1 MGLPM
6 LRLFKFVLLGLLG
19 LLAFTV
25 LGLPWLLPTPGLD
38 GQIPEQPFPDSGFDL
53 IDGTRLHYRARLDL
67 NSTAAAN
74 TAGQQ
79 RPVVVLLHGFGGS
92 TFSWNATL
100 DALEAEGYPVIA
112 IDLPPFGYS
121 ERRGTDAEWPALVS
135 GLVDQLA
142 PGHDRV
148 WVGHSMGA
156 SVAAAAAARDPA
168 RSQHLVIVAGWPERR
183 NRSSRLRPGL
193 FVAVPSIGRW
203 VEVIAAHRMVDEDRV
218 RSMLASAFGRAPS
231 EEEFRGYFH
240 PLTIPGTATALQR
253 RFDTENQFTSEGWQA
268 VPTTMIWGEEDRW
281 VPLSV
286 GQRLQADNPDLPL
299 KIIERTGHNPMET
312 EPERFQALL
321 LEAIGG
327 DVRP

>member
-1 MGLPM
+1 M
-6 LRLFKFVLLGLLG
+6 LRFFKLLLLGLLV
-19 LLAFTV
+19 LLGFIV
-25 LGLPWLLPTPGLD
+25 LALPWLLPTPGLD
-38 GQIPEQPFPDSGFDL
+38 GRIPEQPFPDSGFER
-53 IDGTRLHYRARLDL
+53 IDGTNLHYRARLNLVSREAD
-67 NSTAAAN
+67 NSAE
-74 TAGQQ
+74 GQH
-79 RPVVVLLHGFGGS
+79 PLVILLHGFGGS

-100 DALEAEGYPVIA
+100 DALEAEAYPVIA

-121 ERRGTDAEWPALVS
+121 ERRGSGAEWAALVA
-135 GLVDQLA
+135 GLVDRLA
-142 PGHDRV
+142 PGHERV

-156 SVAAAAAARDPA
+156 SVAAAAAAKDPE

-183 NRSSRLRPGL
+183 NRGSRLRPGL
-193 FVAVPSIGRW
+193 MATVPSIGRW
-203 VEVIAAHRMVDEDRV
+203 VEVIAAHRMVDEDRI

-231 EEEFRGYFH
+231 EEEFQGYFH

-253 RFDTENQFTSEGWQA
+253 RFDTENQSSSEGWQA

-286 GQRLQADNPDLPL
+286 GQRLLADHPDLRL

-321 LEAIGG
+321 LEAIRG
-327 DVRP
+327 D